1 MGRSL
6 PTCRLNLKCLPHQTD
21 AGPRRFVTSAHRR
34 DSVRLPSSRQ
44 LCTRKRRAIAALAI
58 SVVVGS
64 LLPAHAGSRFLLTG
78 DGRPVHGLVIG
89 IDAYQHV
96 RPLKGASADARD
108 IESVLRKM
116 GVKDLVALLDAQA
129 DRASVLREV
138 NAMLPR
144 VGPGD
149 LIVLSIAG
157 HGAQEPERVKGSQ
170 PDGMDDVFLLP
181 GFEINAA
188 GSQQRIMGS
197 EFNHIIK
204 EFESRGARVLF
215 VADVCHGGGM
225 AREVDPRA
233 AELSFREVPRYTL
246 SVDKLVPISTPADAR
261 MTKVDFHNTTF
272 LAAVDRSA
280 KAPEVRIPG
289 IAGFRGAL
297 SYAVARAFEGEADV
311 NGDGK
316 VTVEELFEQVR
327 AVVYQLSDQRQTPV
341 TFAPPDH
348 DIRQD
353 VAFALTEEGRQ
364 PAIAAATSDLGTR
377 SKITITSVDTE
388 VPQSVSNPIRISS
401 LDPKVDLS
409 GLQERESAF
418 RVSHSSSDTDLVWDP
433 KSGDVLSGGDVVAYH
448 VEKSEL
454 PNVIDRTAAVQ
465 RLKKLLSRS
474 PQKMNVQPDDAI
486 HHEHSK
492 VVVDVASVEGR
503 ALILFNLASD
513 GTVQALYPHG
523 SDSAFLSEAKYRLPL
538 VVRSPF
544 GADQVVAITSA
555 QRMLALEQVLNEF
568 DGRRGAAGLIKLL
581 ERYAPKDARFGSVG
595 IFTAR

>member
-1 MGRSL
+1 M
-6 PTCRLNLKCLPHQTD
+6 
-21 AGPRRFVTSAHRR
+21 SAPYGNTIG
-34 DSVRLPSSRQ
+34 LPSFRR
-44 LCTRKRRAIAALAI
+44 LCARIRCDIESLTLFVICVA
-58 SVVVGS
+58 S
-64 LLPAHAGSRFLLTG
+64 LLPAQAESRFLLTAE
-78 DGRPVHGLVIG
+78 GRPVHALIIG

-96 RPLKGASADARD
+96 RPLKGASADAHD

-116 GVKDLVALLDAQA
+116 GVTDLVALLDAQA
-129 DRASVLREV
+129 DRDSVLRAV
-138 NAMLPR
+138 NAMLER
-144 VGPGD
+144 VAPGD

-188 GSQQRIMGS
+188 GSRQRIMGS

-204 EFESRGARVLF
+204 QFENRGARVLF

-246 SVDKLVPISTPADAR
+246 TEDKLVPISTAADAR
-261 MTKVDFHNTTF
+261 MTKVDFQNTTF
-272 LAAVDRSA
+272 LAAVDRST

-289 IAGFRGAL
+289 IPGLRGAL
-297 SYAVARAFEGEADV
+297 SYAVARAFEGQADV

-316 VTVEELFEQVR
+316 VTVEELFNQVR

-341 TFAPPDH
+341 TFAPPDR
-348 DIRQD
+348 DIHRD
-353 VAFALTEEGRQ
+353 VAFALAEEGRQ
-364 PAIAAATSDLGTR
+364 PPAVAARGELPTR
-377 SKITITSVDTE
+377 SRITITAVETE
-388 VPQSVSNPIRISS
+388 LPQPAGNPVRISV
-401 LDPKVDLS
+401 LDQKIGLS

-418 RVSHSSSDTDLVWDP
+418 KVTHSGSDADLVWDP
-433 KSGDVLSGGDVVAYH
+433 TSGDVLSGGDVVAYH
-448 VEKSEL
+448 VDKQEL
-454 PNVIDRTAAVQ
+454 PSIIDRTAAVQ

-474 PQKMNVQPDDAI
+474 PQSITVQPNDAI
-486 HHEHSK
+486 HREHSK
-492 VVVDVASVEGR
+492 IVVDIANVEGR

-523 SDSAFLSEAKYRLPL
+523 DSPFVNESKYRLPV
-538 VVRSPF
+538 VVRAPF
-544 GADQVVAITSA
+544 GADQVVAITSS
-555 QRMLALEQVLNEF
+555 QRMLALEQVVNEF
-568 DGRRGAAGLIKLL
+568 DGRRGAAGLVKLV